1 MKIFVPKNEI
11 ILPDLALDV
20 VYAPDLS
27 EWINNQ
33 GYVRRMIIPRL
44 VPAPKGFELMPDPK
58 DWTRNLTRMVE
69 DAEYSRLLSKIP
81 RLSRA
86 TIERMFP

>member
-33 GYVRRMIIPRL
+33 GYVRRNIVQRKIQ
-44 VPAPKGFELMPDPK
+44 APEGFGLLPDPK
-58 DWTRNLTRMVE
+58 EWTRNLTRMIE
-69 DAEYSRLLSKIP
+69 DAEYNRMLSKIP

-86 TIERMFP
+86 MIERMYP